1 MPKSVMAIATPTV
14 VRVMA
19 DGDGADITPE
29 IDANHDA
36 AVDAIDTMC
45 EELGIDIMDLVI
57 ESITDGGEDA
67 Q

>member
-1 MPKSVMAIATPTV
+1 
-14 VRVMA
+14 MA